1 MNNNPMT
8 QDEVIRY
15 FASHPNYQ
23 LSGYYFKDMTYRG
36 ETEPTFVAWIQTDLA
51 RDSRVLEDFEA
62 IASVMTQE
70 CIALV
75 TDSMKALAFSPSYK
89 GAEVHVQPTPIRV
102 HPMIRFVIFCVVVW
116 IISTLLL
123 AYMMDITLG
132 FNEQTIALAWLTMML
147 SLGGLIISVLNS
159 KL

>member
-1 MNNNPMT
+1 MKRNIQINIGMNNNPMT

-23 LSGYYFKDMTYRG
+23 LSGYYFKDMTFQG
-36 ETEPTFVAWIQTDLA
+36 NTEPTFVAWIQTDLA

-75 TDSMKALAFSPSYK
+75 TDSMKALAFNPSYK
-89 GAEVHVQPTPIRV
+89 GER
-102 HPMIRFVIFCVVVW
+102 
-116 IISTLLL
+116 
-123 AYMMDITLG
+123 YM
-132 FNEQTIALAWLTMML
+132 FNANLFEFIL
-147 SLGGLIISVLNS
+147 
-159 KL
+159 